1 MRVNLRLHR
10 IRDEERGAV
19 LMIVALLLLA
29 LMGMLVLVFDL
40 GRVVAIRRDQ
50 VNAADAA
57 ALAAAQQCAKGHTFA
72 EASAAAD
79 TLNTDNSSGAAISFF
94 DAPQCTGDTS
104 ALTSGSKFVTV
115 DSTVNVE
122 YFFAQIF
129 GLDSGPVTTR
139 AVAQW
144 GPVQSLT
151 SPVPI
156 RINLGALTPCILQ
169 TPGSS
174 GAACAF
180 AFDDDPNSSQWG
192 ILNFPEG
199 WPADGVGPP
208 DCNGAGGQ
216 SDVNNYLTGTGT
228 AFTASVPTD
237 PGYVYVCAQSGAR
250 SDTMTVIM
258 NEIAAAAP
266 DPFYMTFPVM
276 SDTVPILD
284 VGGNQEA
291 VPIIGFTV
299 LRALGAW
306 FGQDAK
312 DHCTFPDGV
321 NNSSLFCIQTQ
332 WDGGQVISGGIPG
345 PGQNFG
351 PQAIRLVG

>member
-1 MRVNLRLHR
+1 MRVNPRLHR

-29 LMGMLVLVFDL
+29 LVGMLVLVFDL

-57 ALAAAQQCAKGHTFA
+57 VLAAAQQCALGSSQTQA
-72 EASAAAD
+72 RAAAT
-79 TLNTDNSSGAAISFF
+79 TLNTDNSSDAAISFF
-94 DAPQCTGDTS
+94 DAPQCTGVTS
-104 ALTSGSKFVTV
+104 TLTSGAKFVTV
-115 DSTVNVE
+115 DSTVNVQ

-156 RINLGALTPCILQ
+156 RLNLGALTPCILQ
-169 TPGSS
+169 APGSS
-174 GAACAF
+174 GPACAF
-180 AFDDDPNSSQWG
+180 AFDDDPNASQWG

-228 AFTASVPTD
+228 VFTATVPTD

-250 SDTMTVIM
+250 ADTMTVIM
-258 NEIAAAAP
+258 QQIADAAP
-266 DPFYMTFPVM
+266 DPFYLTFPVM
-276 SDTVPILD
+276 SNTVPILD

-291 VPIIGFTV
+291 VPIIGVTV
-299 LRALGAW
+299 LRVLGAW

-321 NNSSLFCIQTQ
+321 SNSSLFCIQTQ

-345 PGQNFG
+345 PGQDFG
-351 PQAIRLVG
+351 ARAIRLVG

>member
-1 MRVNLRLHR
+1 MNLRLHR

-29 LMGMLVLVFDL
+29 LIGMLVLVFDL

-57 ALAAAQQCAKGHTFA
+57 ALAAAQQCAAGNTFTQA
-72 EASAAAD
+72 RAAAT
-79 TLNTDNSSGAAISFF
+79 TLNTDNSSDATISFF
-94 DAPQCTGDTS
+94 DAPECTGDTTT
-104 ALTSGSKFVTV
+104 LTQGTKFVTV

-139 AVAQW
+139 AVASW
-144 GPVQSLT
+144 GPVESLT

-156 RINLGALTPCILQ
+156 RLSLAALTPCISQ

-174 GAACAF
+174 GSACAF
-180 AFDDDPNSSQWG
+180 AFDDDPNASQWG

-199 WPADGVGPP
+199 WPSSGVGPT

-216 SDVNNYLTGTGT
+216 SDVNDYLVGAG
-228 AFTASVPTD
+228 AVFTATVPSD
-237 PGYVYVCAQSGAR
+237 PGYVYACAQSGAR
-250 SDTMTVIM
+250 ADTMNVIIDQI
-258 NEIAAAAP
+258 NAAAP
-266 DPFYMTFPVM
+266 GPYYLTFPVM
-276 SDTVPILD
+276 SNTVPIIDL
-284 VGGNQEA
+284 GGNQQA

-299 LRALGAW
+299 LRVLGAW

-312 DHCTFPDGV
+312 LHCTFPDGV
-321 NNSSLFCIQTQ
+321 KNSSLFCIQTQ
-332 WDGGQVISGGIPG
+332 WDGGQIVTGGTPG
-345 PGQNFG
+345 GG
-351 PQAIRLVG
+351 PDLGARGFRLVG